1 VAVATP
7 RRPDDSAA
15 AVCSTC
21 GSSLNPGQEYCL
33 ECGTRLTPEPAT
45 REALTAWRP
54 ASPWY
59 AGDWVWPALASLV
72 VAIVVVT
79 AVVAYAQEDGEATTA
94 LTLTGP
100 QATAPTE
107 TAPEE
112 TLPVAPATPTST
124 LTTPGQTTA
133 APTTT
138 PTTPPAPSAIPDW
151 PAGQDGYTVVLA
163 SLPKTAGRDAAI
175 IRAKEAKRRG
185 IRDVGVLDADGF
197 ASFHPGYYVV
207 FSGVHESQGDAERAA
222 GEAHD
227 NGFADAYPKVV
238 TR

>member
-1 VAVATP
+1 MC
-7 RRPDDSAA
+7 PD
-15 AVCSTC
+15 C

-33 ECGTRLTPEPAT
+33 ECGARLTREPAT

-72 VAIVVVT
+72 VAVVVVT
-79 AVVAYAQEDGEATTA
+79 AVVAYAANDAESTTA

-100 QATAPTE
+100 QATVPTE
-107 TAPEE
+107 TAPEQ
-112 TLPVAPATPTST
+112 TLPVAPPTPTST

-133 APTTT
+133 AP
-138 PTTPPAPSAIPDW
+138 PPPPPPAPNAIPDW

-185 IRDVGVLDADGF
+185 IPDVGVLDADSF

-207 FSGVHESQGDAERAA
+207 FGGVHDSQSDAERAS
-222 GEAHD
+222 GEARD

>member
-1 VAVATP
+1 VAVATHP
-7 RRPDDSAA
+7 RPEAA
-15 AVCSTC
+15 LCATC

-33 ECGTRLTPEPAT
+33 ECGTRLTRQPAT

-79 AVVAYAQEDGEATTA
+79 AVVAYAQDDGQATAA

-133 APTTT
+133 AP
-138 PTTPPAPSAIPDW
+138 PPPPPAPSAVADW

-163 SLPKTAGRDAAI
+163 SLPKTAGREAAI

-185 IRDVGVLDADGF
+185 IRDVGVLDADSF
-197 ASFHPGYYVV
+197 ASFHPGYFVV
-207 FSGVHESQGDAERAA
+207 FSGVHGSQSDAERAA
-222 GEAHD
+222 GETRD